1 MDDLI
6 EIEDETKMTREEAA
20 ERLRAIADQLSRH
33 NEVTFVREG
42 QRYTVKVPKEVTF
55 TFELEVGEDNE
66 LEVEISW

>member
-6 EIEDETKMTREEAA
+6 EIEDETTMTREEAA
-20 ERLRAIADQLSRH
+20 ERLRALADQLSRH
-33 NEVTFVREG
+33 NEVTFLREG

-55 TFELEVGEDNE
+55 SFELEIGEDNE

>member
-6 EIEDETKMTREEAA
+6 EIEDETKMTREQAA

-42 QRYTVKVPKEVTF
+42 QRYTVKVPREVTF
-55 TFELEVGEDNE
+55 SFELEVGEDNE